1 MAAWSK
7 QEAYRLQRRG
17 SPQEAVHPGMIGRI
31 AVGLVAGF
39 LGYTY
44 VALRPPSPKI
54 CGSRGGPPVTSLRVK
69 LGDGRHLAYKERG
82 LPKEQAKH
90 KIIVAHAFGDSKGL
104 KLPISEELLKELQIY
119 IVAFDR
125 AGYGES
131 DPNPKRSVKSDAF
144 DVQEL
149 ADKLQLG
156 PKFYVIGIAL
166 GAYPVYACLK
176 YIPHRLT
183 GAALV
188 VPLTNYWWRCFPAKL
203 SEIGLS
209 GLVPQD
215 RWAFTVA
222 HYAPWLLHWWLTRK
236 WIPSFSILEGKT
248 DVFSS
253 SDLEILKRL
262 DGPQNEEQAKVEQQ
276 GAHESLYRDLMVG
289 FGKWEFEPTDIS
301 NPFPD
306 NEGHVHMWQGYED
319 KVCRFEL
326 NRYIA
331 ERVPWI
337 QYHEVADAGHLLIHK
352 AADCEAIFRALVS
365 S

>member
-1 MAAWSK
+1 MAGWSK
-7 QEAYRLQRRG
+7 QAYRLQQRI
-17 SPQEAVHPGMIGRI
+17 SPEEAFHPDMVGRI
-31 AVGLVAGF
+31 AVGLVVGF

-54 CGSRGGPPVTSLRVK
+54 CGSPGGPPVTSPRVR
-69 LGDGRHLAYKERG
+69 LGDGRHLAYKGEVFPRKK
-82 LPKEQAKH
+82 PSTKCPPFK
-90 KIIVAHAFGDSKGL
+90 KGL

-119 IVAFDR
+119 LVAFDR

-131 DPNPKRSVKSDAF
+131 DPNPKRSVRSDAL

-176 YIPHRLT
+176 YIPHRLS

-203 SEIGLS
+203 SEKGLS

-253 SDLEILKRL
+253 SDLEILKHL

-276 GAHESLYRDLMVG
+276 GTHEALYRDLMV
-289 FGKWEFEPTDIS
+289 
-301 NPFPD
+301 
-306 NEGHVHMWQGYED
+306 
-319 KVCRFEL
+319 
-326 NRYIA
+326 
-331 ERVPWI
+331 
-337 QYHEVADAGHLLIHK
+337 
-352 AADCEAIFRALVS
+352 VS
-365 S
+365 KMGV